1 MLNICVFAGTTE
13 GREVIE
19 YLSDKNIL
27 VTACVATEYGEEV
40 IPNNKAA
47 IHVGRLDYDKMVEFF
62 NVNKFDLI
70 IDATHPYA
78 KVVTKNI
85 IDAANKSGVKYLRLN
100 RSASETVDGNYF
112 PDIEAAV
119 DYLSNTNGNIL
130 LTTGSNELSK
140 FTRIPNFKE
149 RIYPRILPLDTSLE
163 SCKINGYD
171 SSHIIAMQ
179 GPFTEELNKAIIKA
193 FDIKILVTKEA
204 GANGGFMEKIKATKK
219 CNIECVII
227 NRPENKEGKSF
238 DEVID
243 YLNSVIKSGSLIPNE
258 PKKRI
263 TNECFKYVKPKINI
277 VGIGVGNISQMTFEA
292 SNAIKQSDV
301 IIGAKRIL
309 ESCVGFNKPM
319 HCAFMP
325 NEVLEYINSLEEA
338 SKHCHKEH
346 RTIAILLSGDVGFY
360 SGAKK
365 LLDTLKDYD
374 TNIICGI
381 SSPIYLC
388 SKLGFSWDDI
398 SLCSLHGRDNNI
410 IHSVKTSF
418 RTFTLVGGEYGVNE
432 LCDLLIDY
440 NFSDVKLY
448 IGEKLSYTD
457 EKITVGTASE
467 LGKCAFDKLASVIIE
482 NGNYNTKLNV
492 GLDDEAFIRFDKVPM
507 TKSEVRAVS
516 ISKLKLSNDSVVYDI
531 GAGSGSVA
539 IEMAM
544 QAYNGIVY
552 AVEKS
557 HEAIELINKNKMHLA
572 VPNLE
577 IIEGFAP
584 EAIKD
589 LPKPTHAFIGGS
601 SGNLSKIVEMLLE
614 KNKNVRIVI
623 NAITLETMAEAI
635 DCIKRFNFE
644 NAEIV
649 NLSVS
654 KSRKLGNYNMMMAQ
668 NPIYI
673 ISCSM

>member
-13 GREVIE
+13 GREIIE

-40 IPNNKAA
+40 ITNNEAT

-62 NVNKFDLI
+62 NINKFDLV

-100 RSASETVDGNYF
+100 RNASETIDGNYF

-204 GANGGFMEKIKATKK
+204 GANGGFMEKIKAAKE
-219 CNIECVII
+219 CNAECVII
-227 NRPENKEGKSF
+227 SRPENKEGKTF
-238 DEVID
+238 DQIID
-243 YLNSVIKSGSLIPNE
+243 YLNNIIKSSSLLSNE
-258 PKKRI
+258 SKERI
-263 TNECFKYVKPKINI
+263 INECVEYVKPKINI
-277 VGIGVGNISQMTFEA
+277 IGIGVGNLSQMTFEA

-338 SKHCHKEH
+338 SRHCYKEH

-365 LLDTLKDYD
+365 LLDTLKNYD
-374 TNIICGI
+374 VNIVCGI
-381 SSPIYLC
+381 SSPVYLC

-418 RTFTLVGGEYGVNE
+418 RTFTLVGGEYGVND
-432 LCDLLIDY
+432 LCNLLIDY
-440 NFSDVKLY
+440 NFSDAKLY
-448 IGEKLSYTD
+448 IGEKLSYAD

-467 LGKCAFDKLASVIIE
+467 LSKYVFDKLASVIIE
-482 NGNYNTKLNV
+482 NDNYNTKLNV
-492 GLDDEAFIRFDKVPM
+492 GLADEAFIRFDKVPM

-516 ISKLKLSNDSVVYDI
+516 VSKLKLSNDSIVYDI

-539 IEMAM
+539 IEMAL

-552 AVEKS
+552 AIEKN
-557 HEAIELINKNKMHLA
+557 HEAIKLINKNKMHLA

-584 EAIKD
+584 EAIND
-589 LPKPTHAFIGGS
+589 LPTPTHAFIGGS
-601 SGNLSKIVEMLLE
+601 SGNLREIIEILLE
-614 KNKNVRIVI
+614 KNKNIKIVI
-623 NAITLETMAEAI
+623 NAITLETVSEVLE
-635 DCIKRFNFE
+635 CIKQFE
-644 NAEIV
+644 FEETEIV
-649 NLSVS
+649 NLTVS
-654 KSRKLGNYNMMMAQ
+654 KSKKLGNYNLMIGQ

-673 ISCSM
+673 ITCN